1 MFVAFSMLALADQM
15 TLLQKTWVD
24 ILYLNFAYRS
34 STKPGTLVFSE
45 DFKVGVIIFAAL
57 KDRPT
62 TYEDYSSL

>member
-1 MFVAFSMLALADQM
+1 M